1 MEVES
6 VRAEAEREQHDRRG
20 ANQSAQAPPLGPQE
34 HEQSRDEREPDQT
47 RGHGETAEDAGPQGL
62 ATLCRQ
68 KRPRDEGEEERV
80 RLRRREDE
88 RERIERDEEQR
99 VHGSVGAEERS
110 SDPDERDGRGRRRDE
125 RDEDARD
132 DRGARDPRACVDEQR
147 IEREERRRLL
157 RVVAVLGDVEE
168 PLRVP
173 VRERV
178 EEQIGA
184 GVVGAEGR
192 DLRPAQGRPEQR
204 QRGADPDRDA
214 DRDECPGGAP
224 PARAQDVR
232 LIHSQVLRNPSSKP
246 CSGRQPRSRSAR
258 PMSRKLRWSSP
269 SRGGA
274 YSGS

>member
-1 MEVES
+1 MAPADGPRRSADPDAARIRDRGHPAHCREAPEERIPRAWSVPDQRGEREADREVAEEVAREARLPEAAERSERGRSPQPEDLLRVLERERVPDVLVEVEG
-6 VRAEAEREQHDRRG
+6 VRAEAEREQQNRRG
-20 ANQSAQAPPLGPQE
+20 ATERAQAPSPRPQE

-88 RERIERDEEQR
+88 REWIERDEEQR
-99 VHGSVGAEERS
+99 VHGPIRAEERT
-110 SDPDERDGRGRRRDE
+110 SDPDERDGRRRRRDE

-132 DRGARDPRACVDEQR
+132 DRGARDPGACVDDER
-147 IEREERRRLL
+147 VEREERRRLL

-178 EEQIGA
+178 EEE
-184 GVVGAEGR
+184 V
-192 DLRPAQGRPEQR
+192 
-204 QRGADPDRDA
+204 
-214 DRDECPGGAP
+214 
-224 PARAQDVR
+224 
-232 LIHSQVLRNPSSKP
+232 
-246 CSGRQPRSRSAR
+246 
-258 PMSRKLRWSSP
+258 
-269 SRGGA
+269 
-274 YSGS
+274 